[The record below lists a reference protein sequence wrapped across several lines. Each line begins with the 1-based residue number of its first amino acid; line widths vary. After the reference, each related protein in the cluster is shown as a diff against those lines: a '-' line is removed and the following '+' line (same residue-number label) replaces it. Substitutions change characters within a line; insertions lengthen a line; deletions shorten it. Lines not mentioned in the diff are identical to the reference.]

1 MITVIAIIIA
11 TILIILDE
19 LKGLI
24 LFSLF
29 CLITY
34 IIIKEIKNRKY
45 SRNPFKKIEE
55 TTIVDYIIMMINES
69 KQYKKHIINNDNI
82 ILITETNIYFMKI
95 LELKNKITGKMK
107 DNYLVEEI
115 GSKKYKIKNVIKN
128 YNEEYYN
135 YQNKIKENIKK
146 YVIIRNDCNMS
157 IDDKDIKIIHNKN
170 LLFEIDKGIKKYS
183 RNDID
188 NIYNKLL

>member
-95 LELKNKITGKMK
+95 LKLKNKITGKIK

-115 GSKKYKIKNVIKN
+115 GSKKYKIKNIIKN

-135 YQNKIKENIKK
+135 YQNKIKESIKK
-146 YVIIRNDCNMS
+146 YIIIRNDCNMS

-183 RNDID
+183 KNDID

>member
-95 LELKNKITGKMK
+95 LKLKNKITGKIK

-146 YVIIRNDCNMS
+146 YIIIRNDCNMS

-183 RNDID
+183 KNDID

>member
-1 MITVIAIIIA
+1 MITIITIVIAI
-11 TILIILDE
+11 ILIILDE

-24 LFSLF
+24 IFSLF
-29 CLITY
+29 FLITY
-34 IIIKEIKNRKY
+34 IIIREIKNRKY

-55 TTIVDYIIMMINES
+55 TKTIDYIIMMINES

-95 LELKNKITGKMK
+95 LELKNKIIGKIK

-128 YNEEYYN
+128 YNEEYYS
-135 YQNKIKENIKK
+135 YQNKIKENKKK
-146 YVIIRNDCNMS
+146 YIIIRNDCNMS

-183 RNDID
+183 KNDID
-188 NIYNKLL
+188 NIYDKLL

>member
-95 LELKNKITGKMK
+95 LELKNKITGKIK
-107 DNYLVEEI
+107 DNYLLEEI

>member
-95 LELKNKITGKMK
+95 LKLKNKITGKIK

-146 YVIIRNDCNMS
+146 YIIIRNDCNMS

-183 RNDID
+183 ENDID

>member
-34 IIIKEIKNRKY
+34 IIIKEIKKRKY

-95 LELKNKITGKMK
+95 LKLKNKITGKIK

-146 YVIIRNDCNMS
+146 YIIIRNDCNMS

-183 RNDID
+183 KNDID

>member
-34 IIIKEIKNRKY
+34 IIIREIKNRKY

-95 LELKNKITGKMK
+95 LELKNKITGKIK

-146 YVIIRNDCNMS
+146 YIIIRNDCNMS

>member
-1 MITVIAIIIA
+1 MITIITIVIAI
-11 TILIILDE
+11 ILIILDE

-24 LFSLF
+24 IFSLF
-29 CLITY
+29 FLITY
-34 IIIKEIKNRKY
+34 IIIREIKNRKY

-55 TTIVDYIIMMINES
+55 TKTIDYIIMMINES

-95 LELKNKITGKMK
+95 LELKNKIIGKIK

-128 YNEEYYN
+128 YNEEYYS

-146 YVIIRNDCNMS
+146 YIIIRNDCNMS

-183 RNDID
+183 KNDID
-188 NIYNKLL
+188 NIYDKLL